1 MAAPVAQEEL
11 PILEAVINIR
21 NRLTALK
28 KDRGEYIK
36 SSDVNALYQA
46 IVKQVT
52 RLNEVRDDHT
62 TYNNRLD
69 TTLADVFNLLSLFFL
84 TIGKTR
90 ECPATYSQI
99 ASMRLHH
106 YTEYGWARFME
117 DMNSGPAVAS
127 LLRPDIS
134 ESLIWSRRHEQQ
146 LFIVL
151 HRLQDSLA
159 VLSPELVPIHERLVS
174 IRRQLVALAAKETAR
189 EAANA
194 NAFVVKTANTFPM
207 RVPSKEST
215 PPRDD
220 ASSGYE
226 SAPGSDAEARTPTK
240 ETTSKGEGS
249 KEKDGLKVKAE
260 LKALQEELRKIDS
273 LSVLFDRDSELTVD
287 MVSAPSSLTVTSRRA
302 VLPRVD
308 GKFLGP
314 GGMVPASQA
323 VCSSLLEECFE
334 IAQEIR
340 AQDDSKHVASSL
352 KPIYD
357 RLSEIRRELEQLVM
371 THRWSLRETDLWNY
385 SLSLQEIDKM
395 RVDGKFV
402 DLDGNRPSGQY
413 VLLYLLRRCYGLI
426 YRLLSSSEPVS
437 EELMP
442 IANKLS
448 TVKKC
453 LNEVLKYGGP
463 FSPRDLYPYQ
473 LALYQIDSMRKDG
486 KFVGVDGSIPEGQGI
501 VMAHLNE
508 CHELLEMLRESME
521 GAEDVGFE
529 DGEDEYIFDDE
540 SGEED

>member
-1 MAAPVAQEEL
+1 MSAPVAQEEL
-11 PILEAVINIR
+11 PILEAVVNIR

-36 SSDVNALYQA
+36 ASEVDSLYRA

-84 TIGKTR
+84 TIGRTR

-99 ASMRLHH
+99 ASMRQILDH
-106 YTEYGWARFME
+106 
-117 DMNSGPAVAS
+117 MNESGIYNESDLAPFHRRLAELRQILQHDVES
-127 LLRPDIS
+127 GKHPVGMIKLLER
-134 ESLIWSRRHEQQ
+134 Q
-146 LFIVL
+146 LNDCENIL
-151 HRLQDSLA
+151 RELLDSLA
-159 VLSPELVPIHERLVS
+159 VLSPELIPIHERLVT
-174 IRRQLVALAAKETAR
+174 IRRQLVALAAKEAAR
-189 EAANA
+189 GAAANEA
-194 NAFVVKTANTFPM
+194 SAHEPVIALPPVVRLQSEDDMPTPEGIPTPESFSTPIAESEAKTPTN
-207 RVPSKEST
+207 EST
-215 PPRDD
+215 PK
-220 ASSGYE
+220 
-226 SAPGSDAEARTPTK
+226 AEIPP
-240 ETTSKGEGS
+240 
-249 KEKDGLKVKAE
+249 KEKDVLRVKAE
-260 LKALQEELRKIDS
+260 LKPLQEELRKIDS
-273 LSVLFDRDSELTVD
+273 K
-287 MVSAPSSLTVTSRRA
+287 
-302 VLPRVD
+302 RVD

-323 VCSSLLEECFE
+323 VCSSLLEECFD
-334 IAQEIR
+334 IVQEIR
-340 AQDDSKHVASSL
+340 AQDESKNVASSL

-357 RLSEIRRELEQLVM
+357 RLSEIRKELESLVL

-402 DLDGNRPSGQY
+402 DSEGNRPAGQY

-473 LALYQIDSMRKDG
+473 LALHQIDSMRKDG
-486 KFVGVDGSIPEGQGI
+486 KFVGVDGTIPEGQGI

-508 CHELLEMLRESME
+508 CHELLEMLKESMQE
-521 GAEDVGFE
+521 DEDVE
-529 DGEDEYIFDDE
+529 EDEEYTFDSSDDE
-540 SGEED
+540 RSQE

>member
-1 MAAPVAQEEL
+1 MTAPVAQEEL

-36 SSDVNALYQA
+36 PSDVNALYQA
-46 IVKQVT
+46 IIKQVT

-84 TIGKTR
+84 TIGRTK
-90 ECPATYSQI
+90 ESPSKYSQI
-99 ASMRLHH
+99 ASMRQILEHMD
-106 YTEYGWARFME
+106 E
-117 DMNSGPAVAS
+117 SGVYNESDLAPFHRRLAELRGVVRNDAES
-127 LLRPDIS
+127 GKHPMAMTTLLER
-134 ESLIWSRRHEQQ
+134 Q
-146 LFIVL
+146 LNECENVL
-151 HRLQDSLA
+151 KSMQESLA
-159 VLSPELVPIHERLVS
+159 VLSPELVPIHERLVN
-174 IRRQLVALAAKETAR
+174 IRRKLVALAAKETAR
-189 EAANA
+189 EAAAA
-194 NAFVVKTANTFPM
+194 NGRPVIIAPEPLRSKPA
-207 RVPSKEST
+207 SKEPS
-215 PPRDD
+215 PPPEDEGRSVTDK
-220 ASSGYE
+220 
-226 SAPGSDAEARTPTK
+226 TPTQEREPDK
-240 ETTSKGEGS
+240 TPTNDTTPKPELLPA
-249 KEKDGLKVKAE
+249 EKDGLKVKSE
-260 LKALQEELRKIDS
+260 LKALMEELRKIDS
-273 LSVLFDRDSELTVD
+273 T
-287 MVSAPSSLTVTSRRA
+287 
-302 VLPRVD
+302 RVD
-308 GKFLGP
+308 GKFLAP
-314 GGMVPASQA
+314 GGIVPASQA

-340 AQDDSKHVASSL
+340 AQDDSRYVASSL
-352 KPIYD
+352 RPIYD

-402 DLDGNRPSGQY
+402 DADGNRPSGQY

-486 KFVGVDGSIPEGQGI
+486 KFVGVDGTIPEGQGI

-508 CHELLEMLRESME
+508 CHELLEMLKEAME
-521 GAEDVGFE
+521 VAEDGTY
-529 DGEDEYIFDDE
+529 EDEDEEYVLDDE
-540 SGEED
+540 EQVED

>member
-1 MAAPVAQEEL
+1 MSAPVAQEEL

-28 KDRGEYIK
+28 KNRGDFIK
-36 SSDVNALYQA
+36 PADVNQLYQA
-46 IVKQVT
+46 VVKQVT

-84 TIGKTR
+84 TIGRTR

-99 ASMRLHH
+99 ASMRQILVHMDESGVYNESDLAPFH
-106 YTEYGWARFME
+106 RRLAELRNIVQHDME
-117 DMNSGPAVAS
+117 SGKHPPAMTKLLERQLNECEN
-127 LLRPDIS
+127 LLRK
-134 ESLIWSRRHEQQ
+134 
-146 LFIVL
+146 
-151 HRLQDSLA
+151 LQDSLA
-159 VLSPELVPIHERLVS
+159 VLSPELIPIHERLVN

-189 EAANA
+189 EVAYANA
-194 NAFVVKTANTFPM
+194 YAAKIEDLKGKGSASSTESEASEGDSKTPT
-207 RVPSKEST
+207 REST
-215 PPRDD
+215 PKPDGHR
-220 ASSGYE
+220 
-226 SAPGSDAEARTPTK
+226 
-240 ETTSKGEGS
+240 
-249 KEKDGLKVKAE
+249 EKDGRESKDGKELRVKAE
-260 LKALQEELRKIDS
+260 LKPIQEELRKIDS
-273 LSVLFDRDSELTVD
+273 K
-287 MVSAPSSLTVTSRRA
+287 
-302 VLPRVD
+302 RVD

-314 GGMVPASQA
+314 GGTVPASQA
-323 VCSSLLEECFE
+323 ICSSLLEECFE
-334 IAQEIR
+334 IVQEIR
-340 AQDDSKHVASSL
+340 AQDESKNVASSL
-352 KPIYD
+352 RPIYD
-357 RLSEIRRELEQLVM
+357 RLSEIRKELEQLVL
-371 THRWSLRETDLWNY
+371 TRRWSLRETDLWNY

-402 DLDGNRPSGQY
+402 DAEGNRPEGQY

-473 LALYQIDSMRKDG
+473 LALHQIDSMRKDG
-486 KFVGVDGSIPEGQGI
+486 KFVGVDGTVPEGQGI

-508 CHELLEMLRESME
+508 CHELLEMLKESMDD
-521 GAEDVGFE
+521 AEEEEYVDE
-529 DGEDEYIFDDE
+529 DDYDFNDPSDDEEDEE
-540 SGEED
+540 